1 MHPPPERSRKRH
13 LKINSV
19 EHLGRYNASSCSLD
33 KSQRLDPQQ
42 SQKLSLMP
50 NRRELQPG
58 TNVVQSPPKAATPLP
73 PGYHLVYMAPASLE
87 DDLGA
92 DGTDKT
98 FNPPGTFT
106 RRMWAGGSMAWSKQ
120 NLLRIGEDVEEWTRL
135 ISAVP
140 KTSRDGH
147 EMVLVEIENEFAN
160 SNGVALTDR
169 RYAYVVRMLPC
180 YPCWNRMAT
189 LRKFPLC

>member
-1 MHPPPERSRKRH
+1 
-13 LKINSV
+13 
-19 EHLGRYNASSCSLD
+19 
-33 KSQRLDPQQ
+33 
-42 SQKLSLMP
+42 
-50 NRRELQPG
+50 
-58 TNVVQSPPKAATPLP
+58 VVQSPPKAATPLP

-140 KTSRDGH
+140 KTSRSGH
-147 EMVLVEIENEFAN
+147 EMVLVEIRKKFAN

-169 RYAYVVRMLPC
+169 SYAYVSSGAMCRCCLGVFVRFRWRLRRNLPIC
-180 YPCWNRMAT
+180 
-189 LRKFPLC
+189 

>member
-1 MHPPPERSRKRH
+1 MLERYHGKT
-13 LKINSV
+13 LV
-19 EHLGRYNASSCSLD
+19 Q
-33 KSQRLDPQQ
+33 SQRLDPQQ
-42 SQKLSLMP
+42 SQKLSLML

-58 TNVVQSPPKAATPLP
+58 TNVVQSPPKAGTPLP
-73 PGYHLVYMAPASLE
+73 PGYHLVYTASASLE

-140 KTSRDGH
+140 KTSLSGH
-147 EMVLVEIENEFAN
+147 EMVLVEIEKEFAN
-160 SNGVALTDR
+160 SNGVVLTDR
-169 RYAYVVRMLPC
+169 RYAYVSSGATCRY
-180 YPCWNRMAT
+180 YPGAFARVE
-189 LRKFPLC
+189 